1 CELYKCGK
9 TGGRRR
15 MTDKERLEELETIV
29 KFQID
34 NDSHYGRPAR
44 ALHLGHDASYL
55 IEPANQFKEMKREF
69 ADDIDFKRRQVD
81 ELREQNEYNKQALIN
96 QEKSSDREI
105 ERLRKRVQELEDI
118 IYQDAR
124 QGMIE
129 DLYEENKRYRETIK
143 SVRSEIKYA
152 LYSNKS
158 EDVKRHYLQNAER
171 EATEALEGEG
181 E

>member
-1 CELYKCGK
+1 
-9 TGGRRR
+9 
-15 MTDKERLEELETIV
+15 MTDKERLEELEKIV

-44 ALHLGHDASYL
+44 VLLLGHDVTYL
-55 IEPANQFKEMKREF
+55 IEQAKQFKKMKREF
-69 ADDIDFKRRQVD
+69 ADDIDFKRRQIN

-129 DLYEENKRYRETIK
+129 DLYEENKRYREGIK
-143 SVRSEIKYA
+143 LAMKKTDCDNTWDFLGR
-152 LYSNKS
+152 L
-158 EDVKRHYLQNAER
+158 
-171 EATEALEGEG
+171 LEGREKTELPYRIG
-181 E
+181 YEEESE

>member
-1 CELYKCGK
+1 GVFE
-9 TGGRRR
+9 
-15 MTDKERLEELETIV
+15 MTDKERLEELEEIV

-44 ALHLGHDASYL
+44 VLLLGHDVTYL
-55 IEPANQFKEMKREF
+55 IEQSKEFKKMKHEF
-69 ADDIDFKRRQVD
+69 ADDIDFKRRQIN

-105 ERLRKRVQELEDI
+105 DRLRKRVQELEDI
-118 IYQDAR
+118 IYQDER

-158 EDVKRHYLQNAER
+158 ENVKRHYLQNAER
-171 EATEALEGEG
+171 KSTEALESGGE
-181 E
+181 

>member
-1 CELYKCGK
+1 
-9 TGGRRR
+9 
-15 MTDKERLEELETIV
+15 MTDKERLEEIKYILNSPGEVFFGSISEDGV
-29 KFQID
+29 VSQD
-34 NDSHYGRPAR
+34 VA
-44 ALHLGHDASYL
+44 DAEPYFNWL
-55 IEPANQFKEMKREF
+55 IE
-69 ADDIDFKRRQVD
+69 
-81 ELREQNEYNKQALIN
+81 QA
-96 QEKSSDREI
+96 E
-105 ERLRKRVQELEDI
+105 RVQELEDI

-171 EATEALEGEG
+171 EATEVLEETK
-181 E
+181 

>member
-1 CELYKCGK
+1 
-9 TGGRRR
+9 GGIR
-15 MTDKERLEELETIV
+15 MTDKERLEEIKEEVESLRGDMYVHSIETETSADI
-29 KFQID
+29 ILD
-34 NDSHYGRPAR
+34 DMEW
-44 ALHLGHDASYL
+44 L
-55 IEPANQFKEMKREF
+55 IERVQELE
-69 ADDIDFKRRQVD
+69 DI
-81 ELREQNEYNKQALIN
+81 I
-96 QEKSSDREI
+96 
-105 ERLRKRVQELEDI
+105 RVQELEDI

-143 SVRSEIKYA
+143 PVRSEIEYA

>member
-1 CELYKCGK
+1 
-9 TGGRRR
+9 
-15 MTDKERLEELETIV
+15 MTDKERLEELEKIV
-29 KFQID
+29 KFQMD

-44 ALHLGHDASYL
+44 VLLLGHDVTYL
-55 IEPANQFKEMKREF
+55 IE
-69 ADDIDFKRRQVD
+69 
-81 ELREQNEYNKQALIN
+81 QA
-96 QEKSSDREI
+96 E
-105 ERLRKRVQELEDI
+105 RVQELEDI

>member
-1 CELYKCGK
+1 
-9 TGGRRR
+9 
-15 MTDKERLEELETIV
+15 MSNERLERIKERV
-29 KFQID
+29 
-34 NDSHYGRPAR
+34 NYHG
-44 ALHLGHDASYL
+44 HLDDDLKYL
-55 IEPANQFKEMKREF
+55 IE
-69 ADDIDFKRRQVD
+69 
-81 ELREQNEYNKQALIN
+81 QA
-96 QEKSSDREI
+96 E
-105 ERLRKRVQELEDI
+105 RVQELEDI

-158 EDVKRHYLQNAER
+158 DDVKRHYLQNAER
-171 EATEALEGEG
+171 EATEALEES

>member
-1 CELYKCGK
+1 
-9 TGGRRR
+9 
-15 MTDKERLEELETIV
+15 MTDKERLEEIKEEVESLRGDMYVHSIETETSADI
-29 KFQID
+29 ILD
-34 NDSHYGRPAR
+34 DMEW
-44 ALHLGHDASYL
+44 L
-55 IEPANQFKEMKREF
+55 IE
-69 ADDIDFKRRQVD
+69 
-81 ELREQNEYNKQALIN
+81 
-96 QEKSSDREI
+96 
-105 ERLRKRVQELEDI
+105 RVQELEDI

-158 EDVKRHYLQNAER
+158 DDVKRHYLQNAER
-171 EATEALEGEG
+171 EATEALEES

>member
-1 CELYKCGK
+1 LRGDMYVHSI
-9 TGGRRR
+9 
-15 MTDKERLEELETIV
+15 ETETSADI
-29 KFQID
+29 ILD
-34 NDSHYGRPAR
+34 DMEW
-44 ALHLGHDASYL
+44 L
-55 IEPANQFKEMKREF
+55 IE
-69 ADDIDFKRRQVD
+69 
-81 ELREQNEYNKQALIN
+81 
-96 QEKSSDREI
+96 
-105 ERLRKRVQELEDI
+105 RVQELEDI

>member
-1 CELYKCGK
+1 
-9 TGGRRR
+9 
-15 MTDKERLEELETIV
+15 MTDKERLEEIKEKTSSIAEPMLYINWYDI
-29 KFQID
+29 KW
-34 NDSHYGRPAR
+34 
-44 ALHLGHDASYL
+44 L
-55 IEPANQFKEMKREF
+55 I
-69 ADDIDFKRRQVD
+69 
-81 ELREQNEYNKQALIN
+81 KQA
-96 QEKSSDREI
+96 E
-105 ERLRKRVQELEDI
+105 RVQELEDI

-143 SVRSEIKYA
+143 SVRSEIEYA

-158 EDVKRHYLQNAER
+158 DDVKRHYLQNAER

>member
-1 CELYKCGK
+1 
-9 TGGRRR
+9 
-15 MTDKERLEELETIV
+15 MTDKERLEEIKEKTSSIAEPMLYINWYDI
-29 KFQID
+29 K
-34 NDSHYGRPAR
+34 
-44 ALHLGHDASYL
+44 LL
-55 IEPANQFKEMKREF
+55 I
-69 ADDIDFKRRQVD
+69 
-81 ELREQNEYNKQALIN
+81 KQA
-96 QEKSSDREI
+96 E
-105 ERLRKRVQELEDI
+105 RVQELEDI